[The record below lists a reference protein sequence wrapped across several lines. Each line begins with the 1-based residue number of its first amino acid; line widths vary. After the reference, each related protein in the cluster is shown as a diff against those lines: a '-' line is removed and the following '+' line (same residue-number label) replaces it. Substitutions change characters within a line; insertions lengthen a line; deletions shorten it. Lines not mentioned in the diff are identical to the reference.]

1 MSASYA
7 TSASAVYTT
16 AMVSDLSNWYI
27 PLVSA
32 SSGYQTMSI
41 DQSGLGYNSATN
53 TLSVTASFATSASYS
68 LSGSFAQTA
77 SFVTTAQT
85 ASYVVNAISASYAAT
100 SSYATTF
107 TISASV
113 ITTAVIASSGVG
125 SNIVFNQPSGSYSA
139 AFYKYSVANGGNSR
153 IGEVY
158 ASFNAGAVVYTDFST
173 IDNGST
179 TAVTMSAATTAG
191 GNIQLLA
198 QTNASGWTIKSQATY
213 L

>member
-1 MSASYA
+1 
-7 TSASAVYTT
+7 
-16 AMVSDLSNWYI
+16 
-27 PLVSA
+27 
-32 SSGYQTMSI
+32 MSI

-68 LSGSFAQTA
+68 LSGSFAQTASFVTTAQTASYVLNAVSASYSLSGSFAQSSSFAQTA